1 MNAQIKKFGLQRLV
15 LILVITVLMIGGISV
30 TQAAAKIAIPGDALY
45 SLKTTLEQ
53 THLNLAQDAGDRAE
67 LKMGFAEQRLE
78 EIAKLIEEG
87 RYSEVAKAVLAFEAD
102 IHSALIEVNT
112 IAKSDPT
119 RASELA
125 LGITSALTRYA
136 QVLGVMAASAP
147 ESVQAE
153 ITRALDTT
161 ELASG
166 LELPSSQLF
175 EDDNSN
181 EGNENEGN
189 ENEANENDDNGNDDN
204 GNANINDDN
213 GNDDNENEANEND
226 DNGNDDNGN
235 ANINDDNG
243 NDDNGN
249 TNINDENSNDDNG
262 NTNINDDNGNDDNG
276 NTNINDD
283 NGNDDNGNANMNDDN
298 GNDDNGG
305 NENEEHDGFYAPI
318 YYYRID
324 VG

>member
-181 EGNENEGN
+181 EGNEN
-189 ENEANENDDNGNDDN
+189 DDNGNDDN

-226 DNGNDDNGN
+226 DNG
-235 ANINDDNG
+235 
-243 NDDNGN
+243 
-249 TNINDENSNDDNG
+249 NDDNG